1 MSLHAIL
8 IYGAIPLVFGGFLMI
23 LTCPQCHAQYKLD
36 PATLGVAG
44 RDVRCVSCSH
54 TWFQIPETAVAA
66 EPQKP
71 AEMPQAAAQP
81 AQSVTDALHTI
92 LEKDDAAFQ
101 AVLSNVA
108 QSVKGKE
115 NKGQEALGVTPASSA
130 PEPKR
135 KSIIKQDAV
144 IVTHNPLGLGA
155 NAFGGLVFLLFCF
168 LTLGV
173 LFAGKG
179 PIVHAWPQMSLLYKT
194 IGFEVRAPGEGL
206 RLSEVTAERRIDDNG
221 KVLVLEGKLTNIT
234 EQSIPYPTLHVRLK
248 KDTGGVTKTWDVKP
262 GVAQVSS
269 GDIIPLMIQLDDPP
283 EDGATVDVSVKEK

>member
-1 MSLHAIL
+1 
-8 IYGAIPLVFGGFLMI
+8 LMI

-36 PATLGVAG
+36 PATLGMAG
-44 RDVRCVSCSH
+44 RDVRCVTCSH
-54 TWFQIPETAVAA
+54 TWFQIPESAVDAA
-66 EPQKP
+66 PQKL
-71 AEMPQAAAQP
+71 AEMPEAAVQP
-81 AQSVTDALHTI
+81 AQSVTDALHNI

-115 NKGQEALGVTPASSA
+115 SKAQEAIEVAHASSA

-179 PIVHAWPQMSLLYKT
+179 PIVRAWPQMSLLYKS
-194 IGFEVRAPGEGL
+194 IGFETKAPGEGL
-206 RLSEVTAERRIDDNG
+206 RLSEVTAERRIDGNG

-234 EQSIPYPTLHVRLK
+234 EQSIAYPTLHVMLR
-248 KDTGGVTKTWDVKP
+248 KDSGGVTKTWDVKP
-262 GVAQVSS
+262 GVARVSS
-269 GDIIPLMIQLDDPP
+269 GDIIPLMMQLDDPP
-283 EDGATVDVSVKEK
+283 EDGSTVEVSVKGEK